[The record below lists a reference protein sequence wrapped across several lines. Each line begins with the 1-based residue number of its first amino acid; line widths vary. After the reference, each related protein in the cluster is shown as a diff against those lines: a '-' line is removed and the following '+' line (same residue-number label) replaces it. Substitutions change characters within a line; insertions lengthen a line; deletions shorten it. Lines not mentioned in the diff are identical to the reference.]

1 MKQNYLLP
9 FKAQLTGWILLPLS
23 FIIFFILSFFS
34 LKLLPNNW
42 DFFSISVLQHLS
54 LFLICF
60 SREKKEDEYLSFLRG
75 RSIFITAVIF
85 GIIMII
91 RGVTAS
97 AFTYGVIPLNDAS
110 CFRCMGVMLEPRL
123 MLLIYIVVYKTS
135 LCISTIKSRKNEE

>member
-1 MKQNYLLP
+1 MRQSYLLP
-9 FKAQLTGWILLPLS
+9 FKAQLAGWIILPLS
-23 FIIFFILSFFS
+23 FILFFALSYFD

-60 SREKKEDEYLSFLRG
+60 SREKMEDEYLSFLRG
-75 RSIFITAVIF
+75 RSIFIMAVMF

-97 AFTYGVIPLNDAS
+97 AFTYGVIPL
-110 CFRCMGVMLEPRL
+110 RCSQCKRVMLDPRF
-123 MLLIYIVVYKTS
+123 MMLIYIVVYKAS
-135 LCISTIKSRKNEE
+135 LCISILKSRKYEE